1 MNEYRSWG
9 SMHTI
14 KYYLTIKNEEILP
27 FLSTWID
34 LEGIMLSER
43 SQKMTN
49 TVWSKKQTEKQ
60 NNQFTEKRCQ
70 ICDYQRQD
78 GGGRGIRGRLSKG
91 LNFWL

>member
-9 SMHTI
+9 SIHTI

-49 TVWSKKQTEKQ
+49 TVWSKKQKNKTINSPKKDVR
-60 NNQFTEKRCQ
+60 FVIT
-70 ICDYQRQD
+70 
-78 GGGRGIRGRLSKG
+78 RGRMEVEEELEEGSQKV
-91 LNFWL
+91 